1 MSRPSILT
9 PAQEMRLLVAFAAQP
24 AAAALIAFA
33 IFPIIEW
40 TSRWLDGGRLGSP
53 FGAALS
59 VALGAG
65 FVALF
70 VVPLAALP
78 AFAWLMRRGPI
89 TRRRVLVSGAVLG
102 NAPIAAIV
110 GLDAIH
116 ALWSGDRVPRDVLGM
131 IRASAFV
138 SFVGLACAFVFWLM
152 IRRHVTPAPA
162 GAATAL

>member
-1 MSRPSILT
+1 
-9 PAQEMRLLVAFAAQP
+9 MRLLVAFTAQP
-24 AAAALIAFA
+24 LAAALIAFA

-40 TSRWLDGGRLGSP
+40 TSRWLDGGRLVDP

-59 VALGAG
+59 VAAGAG
-65 FVALF
+65 VVAVF

-89 TRRRVLVSGAVLG
+89 TRRRVLVSGAMLG

-116 ALWSGDRVPRDVLGM
+116 AVWSGDTQGLARVTRDALG
-131 IRASAFV
+131 IVRASAFA

-152 IRRHVTPAPA
+152 IRRYVTPAPA